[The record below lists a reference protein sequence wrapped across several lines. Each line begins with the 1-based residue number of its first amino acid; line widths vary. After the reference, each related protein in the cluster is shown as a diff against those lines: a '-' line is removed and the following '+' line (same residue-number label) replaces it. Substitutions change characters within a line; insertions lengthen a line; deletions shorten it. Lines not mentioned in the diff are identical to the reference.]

1 MERRVVVTGMGS
13 VSPIGLTVDESWDSA
28 VEGRSGV
35 GPITLID
42 ASDLGAKIAAEV
54 KGFDPSRTLEPREA
68 RRRDRYEVFAAEAVR
83 QALDQSGFIIEP
95 ANARRV
101 AVILSSAIGGLASIE
116 LAVRTLLEDGPRRL
130 GPFLI
135 PMIMSNGASGMAA
148 IDTGAKGPSFSVAS
162 ACASSADGLGTAWL
176 LLKAGLADVA
186 IAGGAEATIT
196 RVGIA
201 TFDRLGAL
209 SHRNE
214 DYQTTPSPFD
224 LHRDGLVMGEG
235 AAALILE
242 TLDHAQARGA
252 NILAEFAGYG
262 SSADAFHVTAPAEDG
277 AGGAAAIRMALEAA
291 EGGPDDVGYINA
303 HGTGTKLNDLSETR
317 SIKAALGEAAH
328 RVPISST
335 KSMTGHMMGATGAL
349 EAIFCVQAI
358 RTGLIPPTVHLTTPD
373 PECDLDYVPNVAR
386 KAPVRLALSN
396 AFGFGGHNAVLAFRA
411 FPA

>member
-1 MERRVVVTGMGS
+1 MGT
-13 VSPIGLTVDESWDSA
+13 VSPIGLSVDEAWDSA
-28 VEGRSGV
+28 IEGRSGV
-35 GPITLID
+35 GPITLFD
-42 ASDLGAKIAAEV
+42 ASDLGARIAAEV
-54 KGFDPSRTLEPREA
+54 KGFDPTKYLEPREA
-68 RRRDRYEVFAAEAVR
+68 RRRDRYELFAAAAVS
-83 QALDQSGFIIEP
+83 QALAHSGFVIRPE
-95 ANARRV
+95 NAGRV
-101 AVILSSAIGGLASIE
+101 AVVISSAIGGLAAIE
-116 LAVRTLLEDGPRRL
+116 TTVRTLMNEGPRRL

-176 LLKAGLADVA
+176 LLKAGMADVA

-201 TFDRLGAL
+201 AFDRVGAL

-214 DYQTTPSPFD
+214 DYQITPSPFD

-242 TLDHAQARGA
+242 TLEHARSRGA
-252 NILAEFAGYG
+252 TILAEFAGYG
-262 SSADAFHVTAPAEDG
+262 ASADAFHVTAPAEDG
-277 AGGAAAIRMALEAA
+277 AGGAAAIRTALESAGA
-291 EGGPDDVGYINA
+291 RPDDVGYINA
-303 HGTGTKLNDLSETR
+303 HGTGTKLNDHSETL
-317 SIKAALGEAAH
+317 SIKVALGEAAY
-328 RVPISST
+328 RVPVSST

-349 EAIFCVQAI
+349 EAIFCVQTL
-358 RTGLIPPTVHLTTPD
+358 RTGWIPPTAHLTHPD

-386 KAPVRLALSN
+386 MSPVGLALSN

-411 FPA
+411 FSA